1 MEIGLYFI
9 QINCQREI
17 VTAMLRK
24 KPDWPCHGYHK
35 KSSIVFSILLFF
47 APMLQAQNAASPAQV
62 KAALVYNFMKYA
74 EWPSDSGRGPL
85 TLCVAYADRQVEAA
99 FAAVHGRTID
109 TRIVQVNILQSGE
122 SSAQCHLIYIHDGRA
137 REMLQELSAK
147 QLHLLTIG
155 DNEDFVD
162 VGGAIGLI
170 EQNGRL
176 QFKVNL
182 DVIKRGNYKISSQLL
197 KLAVNTR

>member
-1 MEIGLYFI
+1 MHL
-9 QINCQREI
+9 
-17 VTAMLRK
+17 K
-24 KPDWPCHGYHK
+24 KQGGRLLWPHK
-35 KSSIVFSILLFF
+35 KSSIFLSILVFF
-47 APMLQAQNAASPAQV
+47 TPLLNAQNAATPAQV

-74 EWPSDSGRGPL
+74 EWPADSGRGPL
-85 TLCVAYADRQVEAA
+85 TLCVAFGDRVVEAA
-99 FAAVHGRTID
+99 FSAVNGRTID
-109 TRIVQVNILQSGE
+109 SRTVQVTLLQNGE
-122 SSAQCHLIYIHDGRA
+122 NTAPCHLIYIHDGRA
-137 REMLQELSAK
+137 RELLQELNAR
-147 QLHLLTIG
+147 QVHLLTIG

-182 DVIKRGNYKISSQLL
+182 EVIKRGNYKISSQLL